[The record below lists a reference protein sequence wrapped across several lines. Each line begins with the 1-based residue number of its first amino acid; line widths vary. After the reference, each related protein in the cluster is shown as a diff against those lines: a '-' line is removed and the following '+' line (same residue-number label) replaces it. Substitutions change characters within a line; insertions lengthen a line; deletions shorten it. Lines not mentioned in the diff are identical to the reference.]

1 MNDEV
6 LYFLDTN
13 AASEF
18 MRSRDERLVAI
29 MEEHMAQVRLSAI
42 VWKELEY
49 RAKKHPEHRKYREN
63 LVELRERIA
72 HVEPFDEAAASL
84 AVTVQVSLE
93 NLKPNAQPIGYMDCL
108 IAGHALSRGAVVV
121 THNVSEFARV
131 PMLQIE
137 DWQTGE

>member
-1 MNDEV
+1 MNDEM

-18 MRSRDERLVAI
+18 MRGRDVQLVAQV
-29 MEEHMAQVRLSAI
+29 EAHMAQCRLSAI

-49 RAKKHPEHRKYREN
+49 RAKKHPEHKKYREN
-63 LVELRERIA
+63 LVWLRTRIA
-72 HVEPFDEAAASL
+72 QVEPFDKGAASL

-93 NLKPNAQPIGYMDCL
+93 TLKPNAQPIGYMDCL

-121 THNVSEFARV
+121 THNIGEFARV

-137 DWQTGE
+137 DWQTGK

>member
-1 MNDEV
+1 MNDKV

-18 MRSRDERLVAI
+18 MRGRDLRLV
-29 MEEHMAQVRLSAI
+29 ERVNEHMPQVRLSAI

-49 RAKKHPEHRKYREN
+49 RAKKYPEQRRYRDN
-63 LVELRERIA
+63 LVKLRERIA
-72 HVEPFDEAAASL
+72 QVEPFDEAAASL

-93 NLKPNAQPIGYMDCL
+93 TRKPNAQPIGYMDCL

-121 THNVSEFARV
+121 THNVGEFARV
-131 PMLQIE
+131 PMLHVE